1 MANLFQ
7 QGLNGCTLTTPQTKE
22 KIYRFINK
30 YSHNALIEI
39 GEDSPENLVGESHNV
54 IADIFTWMREVDST
68 HYEQMVSALGFEATV
83 LAEPIAPPADAM
95 PDVLDSAVTAT
106 VAAAPPQA

>member
-1 MANLFQ
+1 M
-7 QGLNGCTLTTPQTKE
+7 
-22 KIYRFINK
+22 
-30 YSHNALIEI
+30 IEI

>member
-1 MANLFQ
+1 
-7 QGLNGCTLTTPQTKE
+7 
-22 KIYRFINK
+22 
-30 YSHNALIEI
+30 
-39 GEDSPENLVGESHNV
+39 
-54 IADIFTWMREVDST
+54 MREVDST